1 MSTDLQQAMT
11 TFILTQ
17 MRESRAERDKH
28 VRRPVVAISRDHG
41 AGGEEIGQALAD
53 RLQVDYF
60 DSAIIDR
67 ICEAAR
73 SDRKM
78 MSILDETVKD
88 RWGAWLYALLAGE
101 KTSPS
106 EYLRHCVNAILGIAA
121 TGGVIMGR
129 GANIVLRGRP
139 ILRVRIAGSVEICAQ
154 RLAFRDGGSARAL
167 AASIREINR
176 ERARFLWEN
185 YRARM
190 NDSLNY
196 DIVVNTDHFYDLTQ
210 VVELL
215 LTAFRAHAAGKLL
228 PMNPFAPG
236 AVDTPSDQ
244 PAAPAEGAHGSGGG
258 G

>member
-1 MSTDLQQAMT
+1 MTTDLQQAMT

-17 MRESRAERDKH
+17 MRESRAERGKH
-28 VRRPVVAISRDHG
+28 ARRPVVAISRDHG

-60 DSAIIDR
+60 DSAIIDK

-101 KTSPS
+101 KSSPS

-129 GANIVLRGRP
+129 GANVILRGRP
-139 ILRVRIAGSVEICAQ
+139 FLRVRIAGSVEICSQ

-167 AASIREINR
+167 AASIRETNR

-185 YRARM
+185 FRARM

-196 DIVVNTDHFYDLTQ
+196 DIVINTDHFYDLTQ

-215 LTAFRAHAAGKLL
+215 LTAFHAHAAGKLL

-236 AVDTPSDQ
+236 AVETLPDPS
-244 PAAPAEGAHGSGGG
+244 AAPAASAGGEGG
-258 G
+258 